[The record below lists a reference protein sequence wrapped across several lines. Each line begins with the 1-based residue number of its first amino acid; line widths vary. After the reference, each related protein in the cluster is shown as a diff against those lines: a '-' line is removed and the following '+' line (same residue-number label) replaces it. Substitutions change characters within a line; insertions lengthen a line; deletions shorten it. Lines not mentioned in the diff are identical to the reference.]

1 MALGGVVSSKN
12 RANQAIGFNRERRS
26 HGNHTKKIIEACRLH
41 FYGDLLLGEI
51 AILLDV
57 NPNTL
62 SKWRQTQIWKD
73 YYAELLEQYEL
84 AHAAAETQT

>member
-1 MALGGVVSSKN
+1 MPKDLNPKLI
-12 RANQAIGFNRERRS
+12 R
-26 HGNHTKKIIEACRLH
+26 TACRLH
-41 FYGDLLLGEI
+41 FNGDLLGDI

-62 SKWRQTQIWKD
+62 SKWRKTQIWKD

-84 AHAAAETQT
+84 AHGAADSTPPKRDDPEGAKRQNLSQGAL